1 MVPVLTGEPDA
12 WQKNHQL
19 KLKPVAGSSVIGW
32 SGNVNTESGM
42 ANPFV
47 HVELGTTDVGK
58 AKSFY
63 QSLFKRQLNDVEMG
77 GGMTYTLIGVGEGTG
92 GGMMKHPVAGAPSAW
107 LPYVQVEDL
116 VAATAKAKSLG
127 ATVMRDVTPVMDEG
141 AFSIIVDPTGAA
153 LGLWQQK
160 KK

>member
-1 MVPVLTGEPDA
+1 M
-12 WQKNHQL
+12 
-19 KLKPVAGSSVIGW
+19 
-32 SGNVNTESGM
+32 ESGM

-47 HVELGTTDVGK
+47 HVELGTTDVDK
-58 AKSFY
+58 ARSFY
-63 QSLFKRQLNDVEMG
+63 QSLFDWQLNDVEMG

-92 GGMMKHPVAGAPSAW
+92 GGMMKHPVQGAPSAW

-127 ATVMRDVTPVMDEG
+127 ATVMRDVTQVMDQG